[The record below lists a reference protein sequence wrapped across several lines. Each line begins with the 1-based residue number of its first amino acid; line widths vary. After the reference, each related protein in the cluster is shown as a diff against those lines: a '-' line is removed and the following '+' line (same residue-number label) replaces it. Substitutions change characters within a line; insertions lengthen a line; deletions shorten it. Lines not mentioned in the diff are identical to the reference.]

1 MPQRDYKFYIGIDV
15 SKAQLDLALDI
26 KGKVIRCANN
36 ELAIE
41 VLSNLPPASDSLV
54 VLEASGGYERLA
66 ARVFKKLGY
75 DVAVVNAKR
84 VRDFAKAQGRLAKT
98 DTIDARVLWLF
109 AKTFNPMAQPLE
121 SDATLK
127 REAYL
132 NRRAQVIR
140 MLTLEK
146 QHLEH
151 ASDAMRDMIYEH
163 ISTLNE
169 TLEEL
174 ESQLE
179 ALIAE
184 DEVLKQQVEQ
194 LDDIKGVG
202 FITAINVLIHLP
214 ELGRLTNKEITA
226 LAGLAPFNQDSGK
239 TQGQRKIKGGRAP
252 IRAALYMA
260 VLSAKR
266 HNPQIKLFYDRL
278 LAKGKLKKVAL
289 TACMRKL
296 LVIMNAMMRDKSKW
310 NAFC

>member
-15 SKAQLDLALDI
+15 SKAHLDIALDA
-26 KGKVIRCANN
+26 KGKVIRCSNN

-41 VLSNLPPASDSLV
+41 ALSHLPPASDSLI
-54 VLEASGGYERLA
+54 VLEASGGYERVA

-84 VRDFAKAQGRLAKT
+84 VRDFAKAQGTLAKT
-98 DTIDARVLWLF
+98 DTIDARVIWLF
-109 AKTFNPMAQPLE
+109 AKTFNPIAQPLE
-121 SDATLK
+121 SNATLK

-132 NRRAQVIR
+132 NRRAQIIR
-140 MLTLEK
+140 ILTLEK

-151 ASDAMRDMIYEH
+151 ASSEMRNMIHEH
-163 ISTLNE
+163 INALNQTLKE
-169 TLEEL
+169 LEAHLEEL
-174 ESQLE
+174 
-179 ALIAE
+179 IDE
-184 DEVLKQQVEQ
+184 DKVLKQHVEQ
-194 LDDIKGVG
+194 LNDIKGVG

-214 ELGRLTNKEITA
+214 ELGRLSNKEITA

-239 TQGQRKIKGGRAP
+239 TQGQRKIKGGRAQV
-252 IRAALYMA
+252 RAALYMA

-266 HNPQIKLFYDRL
+266 HNPKIKQFYERL

-310 NAFC
+310 DAFC